1 MSRKSSRENAFR
13 LVYEYIETGW
23 NCTPTKK
30 SHPSFSTASTSEP
43 SDAVFTEELYGAVIE
58 NYDFLKSVIERYSK
72 DFSFERIY
80 RTDLAALMISVCEL
94 LLRVDVPEKVSV
106 NEAVELSK
114 TYSTEKSASFV
125 NGVLASVIANK
136 EELKKELEHD
146 GEDN

>member
-1 MSRKSSRENAFR
+1 MSRKTSRENAFR
-13 LVYEYIETGW
+13 LVYEYIETGER
-23 NCTPTKK
+23 NDFTKELLCAK
-30 SHPSFSTASTSEP
+30 DAP
-43 SDAVFTEELYGAVIE
+43 SDAEFTEELYDAVIE
-58 NYDFLKSVIERYSK
+58 NYGFLKSVIQRYSK

-80 RTDLAALMISVCEL
+80 KTDLAALMIAVCEL
-94 LLRVDVPEKVSV
+94 LLRDDVPEKVSA

-136 EELKKELEHD
+136 DELKKELDDD

>member
-13 LVYEYIETGW
+13 LVYEYIETGER
-23 NCTPTKK
+23 NDFTKELLCAK
-30 SHPSFSTASTSEP
+30 DEP

-58 NYDFLKSVIERYSK
+58 NYDFLKSVIVRYSK